1 MIKLDKKTLDECIR
15 ITNKYISTGDT
26 DFLEK
31 KYVIQKKLLDNVKF
45 PKANIRDVIYE
56 LCVMKTPYS
65 KIYEVLNVLGFEVI
79 TDG

>member
-1 MIKLDKKTLDECIR
+1 MIKLDKKTLDEFIR

-56 LCVMKTPYS
+56 L
-65 KIYEVLNVLGFEVI
+65 
-79 TDG
+79 